1 MEIIIQ
7 ISYALPIFNCLLT
20 KNSDILNKNTKGATK
35 VQGQSEAA
43 IIDQK
48 V

>member
-1 MEIIIQ
+1 MQ
-7 ISYALPIFNCLLT
+7 D
-20 KNSDILNKNTKGATK
+20 NSILNKNTKGAKK

-48 V
+48 VWYHAKAKKFRV